1 MLQQQINRRTKS
13 QNYTLSAPIGGLNVR
28 DSLDTMPETDAI
40 VMDNYLTQDTKIIL
54 RKGYVPYVKLGE
66 KIETLLTYNSA
77 EKNIF

>member
-40 VMDNYLTQDTKIIL
+40 VMDNYLPQDTKIIQMPVRICQDVIRQNL
-54 RKGYVPYVKLGE
+54 VL
-66 KIETLLTYNSA
+66 
-77 EKNIF
+77 